1 MIRTEAGGL
10 RAFRGLTP
18 ADSTR
23 KELACWDLS
32 SEFLAPSESMVSNPA
47 ICGTRGTTRTILPAH
62 LCASVPV
69 PRQPPGNPEL
79 FFSQS
84 VLVCSTL
91 LPKHEK
97 MAALRRALADV
108 QALQARLRG
117 AGLDDT
123 LPSARPPS
131 PALPPAK
138 SSKQGARSKRTGRA
152 TIVSSTAFLDA
163 KSAGV
168 ASFVTSTRLSHF
180 RRT

>member
-47 ICGTRGTTRTILPAH
+47 ICGARGTTRTILAAH

-69 PRQPPGNPEL
+69 PRQPRPAHRFCFVSLVFAP
-79 FFSQS
+79 FFSQN
-84 VLVCSTL
+84 LR
-91 LPKHEK
+91 EDGG
-97 MAALRRALADV
+97 AARRALADV
-108 QALQARLRG
+108 QALQARLRA

-138 SSKQGARSKRTGRA
+138 SSKQGARSKKNRTG

>member
-62 LCASVPV
+62 LYASVPV
-69 PRQPPGNPEL
+69 PRQT
-79 FFSQS
+79 S
-84 VLVCSTL
+84 VRAPLVVSRSLICSIL
-91 LPKHEK
+91 LLRNE
-97 MAALRRALADV
+97 MAPLRALADV
-108 QALQARLRG
+108 QALQARLRA

-138 SSKQGARSKRTGRA
+138 SSKQGARSKKNRTG